1 MNVILDYKVGNL
13 DSIRRG
19 LARAG
24 IEAVIT
30 SDPATIAQAALLILP
45 GVGAFGDAI
54 ADLRETGLVPLI
66 EQHVTQGKPLIGVC
80 LGMQLLFE
88 ASTEFGHHE
97 GLGFLP
103 GTVEKLEVDRKIPHM
118 GWNALSI
125 VQDDPVVANIKTGD
139 YVYFVHSYYAKTTPE
154 VVIATTDYD
163 VTIPA
168 IVRKDNVIG
177 MQFHPEKSGEVGL
190 RLLKTLQELIR

>member
-13 DSIRRG
+13 DSIQRG
-19 LARAG
+19 LARAS
-24 IEAVIT
+24 IDAEIT
-30 SDPATIAQAALLILP
+30 SDPTTIEAADLLILP

-54 ADLRETGLVPLI
+54 ADLRDTGLVPLI
-66 EQHVTQGKPLIGVC
+66 ERHVQQGKPLIGVC

-88 ASTEFGHHE
+88 ESTEFGRHK

-103 GTVEKLEVDRKIPHM
+103 GTVELLEVDRKIPHM
-118 GWNALSI
+118 GWNALRI
-125 VQDDPVVANIKTGD
+125 RQNDPVVSRIQNGD
-139 YVYFVHSYYAKTTPE
+139 YVYFVHSYYAKTTPD
-154 VVIATTDYD
+154 VIVATTDYD
-163 VTIPA
+163 VEIPA

-190 RLLKTLQELIR
+190 RLLETLQELIR

>member
-13 DSIRRG
+13 DSIQRG
-19 LARAG
+19 LARAS
-24 IEAVIT
+24 IETEIT
-30 SDPATIAQAALLILP
+30 SDPATIEEADLLILP

-54 ADLRETGLVPLI
+54 ADLRDTGLVPLI
-66 EQHVTQGKPLIGVC
+66 ERHVQQGKPLIGVC

-88 ASTEFGHHE
+88 ESTEFGRHK

-103 GTVEKLEVDRKIPHM
+103 GTVELLEVDRKIPHM
-118 GWNALSI
+118 GWNALRI
-125 VQDDPVVANIKTGD
+125 RQNDPVVSRIQNGD
-139 YVYFVHSYYAKTTPE
+139 YVYFVHSYYAKTTPD
-154 VVIATTDYD
+154 VIVATTDYD
-163 VTIPA
+163 VEIPA

-190 RLLKTLQELIR
+190 RLLETLQELI

>member
-13 DSIRRG
+13 DSIQRG
-19 LARAG
+19 LARAS
-24 IEAVIT
+24 IEAEIT
-30 SDPATIAQAALLILP
+30 SDPATIEAADLLILP

-54 ADLRETGLVPLI
+54 NDLRNTGLVPLI
-66 EQHVTQGKPLIGVC
+66 ERHVQQGKPLVGVC

-88 ASTEFGHHE
+88 ASSEFGWHK

-103 GTVEKLEVDRKIPHM
+103 GTVEKLEVERKIPHM
-118 GWNALSI
+118 GWNALTI
-125 VQDDPVVANIKTGD
+125 QKDDPIVSRIQDGD
-139 YVYFVHSYYAKTTPE
+139 YVYFVHSYYAKTTQD
-154 VVIATTDYD
+154 VIIASTDYD

-190 RLLKTLQELIR
+190 RLLQTLQELI